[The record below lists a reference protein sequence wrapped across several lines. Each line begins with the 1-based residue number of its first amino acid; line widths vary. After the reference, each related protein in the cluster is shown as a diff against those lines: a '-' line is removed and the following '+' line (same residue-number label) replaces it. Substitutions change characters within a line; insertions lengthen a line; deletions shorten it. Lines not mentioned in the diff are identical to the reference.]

1 MKETDLN
8 IYWIRYIQYQIAHAT
23 DFERRY
29 ASQWSWRSA
38 KEILESHRNEEVERL
53 VDKLMAEDPWS
64 MMNIRFNFVTWLFS
78 KLINHEGPH
87 RKDVWL
93 VHMKLKEG
101 RGLNKNDFTTLLTFF
116 E

>member
-1 MKETDLN
+1 MGETDLN
-8 IYWIRYIQYQIAHAT
+8 LYWIQYIQHQIAHAT
-23 DFERRY
+23 DFEQRY
-29 ASQWSWRSA
+29 ASQWAWRSA
-38 KEILESHRNEEVERL
+38 KDILKSQQNAEVEKL
-53 VDKLMAEDPWS
+53 IDKLRAEDPWS
-64 MMNIRFNFVTWLFS
+64 MMNIHFNFVTWLFS